1 MSVENLHHTLKT
13 RFGFGEFRE
22 HQEEIIRHVLNGG
35 HALVIMPTGGGK
47 SICYQLPALLRDGFA
62 LVISPLISLMNDQV
76 RSLRANGIVAGALHS
91 GTSGEE
97 NRAIHQQIQNGELK
111 ILFISPERALTPKFV
126 EFIREKT
133 ISLIAI
139 DEAHC
144 VSIWGND
151 FRPEYA
157 QLRTLIDI
165 FNDIP
170 VLALTATADKA
181 TQEDIRQQ
189 LHLKD
194 PRTFL
199 SSFERPNIHLS
210 VKPGIQRMDR
220 IKEFI
225 RERKGQPGIIYCLAR
240 KTTEEIA
247 RNLVN
252 YGYKA
257 AAYHA
262 EIDNYTRKKVQEDFQ
277 FDRLQIV
284 CATIAFGMGIDKP
297 NIRWIIHY
305 NLPKN
310 IESYYQEIGRSGRD
324 GDPAEALMFYS
335 YRDVAVYKEFIQNS
349 EADETF
355 KRVQTEKLERILEY
369 SQATNCRTNV
379 ILNYFGEYRSANCGH
394 CDHCRNPLEGF
405 DGTRIAQMALSAC
418 KRCNESIG
426 INLLVEVLRGSG
438 RREIYDRHLHEIKT
452 YGAGKDISFKDWMHY
467 ITQLINQGYLEIDY
481 TKHSVLKCT
490 PLSDDVLYQRKNVTL
505 HRQMEVPEEP
515 IVQRQTKG
523 SRLKQDLL
531 DRLEELRDRLARED
545 GMPTYAVF
553 PLGTLKEIAE
563 TRPITI
569 EEFSKLNGVGEYKS
583 GKYGLEF
590 VETIRSFMSDQNI
603 IKRPTGLT
611 YIETLDLFRQGMSL
625 DDIATKRGMAVST
638 IASHLSKLYMKGEE
652 INLMQFL
659 LPGDLDMARQG
670 WRASGYS
677 EQTSKVKEQV
687 GDSLDYGRLNFALAI
702 LRREKAM
709 NETSLRN
716 PVEDN

>member
-1 MSVENLHHTLKT
+1 MSIENLHHPLKS

-47 SICYQLPALLRDGFA
+47 SVCYQLPALLKDGFA

-76 RSLRANGIVAGALHS
+76 RSLHANGIIAGALHS
-91 GTSGEE
+91 GTSPEE
-97 NRAIHQQIQNGELK
+97 SRTIHQQIKNGLLK
-111 ILFISPERALTPKFV
+111 ILYISPERALTPKFL
-126 EFIREKT
+126 EFVKEQT

-157 QLRTLIDI
+157 QLTSLTEL
-165 FNDIP
+165 FPHAP

-189 LHLKD
+189 LKLKE
-194 PRTFL
+194 PVTFL

-210 VKPGIQRMDR
+210 VRAGIQRLDQ
-220 IKEFI
+220 IKEFL
-225 RERKGQPGIIYCLAR
+225 REHKGQPGIIYCLAR
-240 KTTEEIA
+240 RTTESIA
-247 RNLVN
+247 ASLVN

-262 EIDNYTRKKVQEDFQ
+262 EIDNFTRKKVQEDFQ
-277 FDRLQIV
+277 FDRIQIV

-324 GDPAEALMFYS
+324 GEPAEAIMFYS

-379 ILNYFGEYRSANCGH
+379 ILNYFGEYRSSDCGH
-394 CDHCRNPLEGF
+394 CDHCHHPLEGF
-405 DGTRIAQMALSAC
+405 DGTKIAQMALSAC
-418 KRCNESIG
+418 KRSGESIG

-438 RREIYDRHLHEIKT
+438 RKEIYDRHLHEIKT
-452 YGAGKDISFKDWMHY
+452 YGAGKDISFKDWMHN

-481 TKHSVLKCT
+481 TRYSILKCT
-490 PLSDDVLYQRKNVTL
+490 PLTDAVLYNRKNVTL
-505 HRQMEVPEEP
+505 HRQVEAPEEP
-515 IVQRQTKG
+515 VIQRQTKG
-523 SRLKQDLL
+523 NRLKLDLL
-531 DRLEELRDRLARED
+531 DRLEDLRDRLAKED
-545 GMPTYAVF
+545 GLPSYAVF
-553 PLGTLKEIAE
+553 PLGTLKEIVE
-563 TRPITI
+563 NRPFTI

-583 GKYGLEF
+583 GKYGQDF
-590 VETIRSFMSDQNI
+590 VDEIRSYMSEQKI
-603 IKRPTGLT
+603 MKRPKGIT
-611 YIETLDLFRQGMSL
+611 YIETLDLFRQGMTIE
-625 DDIATKRGMAVST
+625 DIATKRGMAVST
-638 IASHLSKLYMKGEE
+638 IAMHLGKLYMQGEE
-652 INLMQFL
+652 INLRQFL
-659 LPGDLDMARQG
+659 RPGDLEMARQG
-670 WRASGYS
+670 WRASGFS
-677 EQTSKVKEQV
+677 DQVSKVKEQV
-687 GDSLDYGRLNFALAI
+687 GDSLDYGRLNFAMAI
-702 LRREKAM
+702 LRREKM
-709 NETSLRN
+709 MKENTSIH
-716 PVEDN
+716 PHQDN